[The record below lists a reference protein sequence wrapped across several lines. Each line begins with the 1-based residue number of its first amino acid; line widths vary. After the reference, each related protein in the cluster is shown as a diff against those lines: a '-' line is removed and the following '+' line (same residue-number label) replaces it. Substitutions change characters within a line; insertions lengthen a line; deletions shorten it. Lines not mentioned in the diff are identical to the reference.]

1 MVDFTNTSGAVYDAS
16 SNKYVP
22 NIQPATIE
30 AASYTTALGAA
41 GRSEDKSLNL
51 LDAIATGAKVFGNWA
66 TSGWGNVFDGNKVTG
81 SSSGS
86 DPSMG
91 AETISGSA
99 FKKQGGLG
107 SLFGSLLG
115 GTTGITLG
123 GVASG
128 IGNYFTAKAA
138 NKLATRRLDIE
149 EKLGEERN
157 AISRLQAE
165 GNIAKQLADTE
176 ENKRRTAVEST
187 FMGHTSPI
195 AAVPGVNVEQ
205 GLQVARPAPQ
215 AEYTSSMPGTLGGSS
230 PGLISQG
237 QQRKL

>member
-1 MVDFTNTSGAVYDAS
+1 MYNTTGSTSD
-16 SNKYVP
+16 SNSVHVGRIKP
-22 NIQPATIE
+22 TTIQ
-30 AASYTTALGAA
+30 AASTTVALGAA

-51 LDAIATGAKVFGNWA
+51 IDAIATGAKVFGNWA

-81 SSSGS
+81 SSAGS

-91 AETISGSA
+91 VETISGSD

-165 GNIAKQLADTE
+165 GNVAKQLADTE
-176 ENKRRTAVEST
+176 ENKRRTAIEST

-215 AEYTSSMPGTLGGSS
+215 AEYASGGLGVLNSSS

-237 QQRKL
+237 QQRKVA